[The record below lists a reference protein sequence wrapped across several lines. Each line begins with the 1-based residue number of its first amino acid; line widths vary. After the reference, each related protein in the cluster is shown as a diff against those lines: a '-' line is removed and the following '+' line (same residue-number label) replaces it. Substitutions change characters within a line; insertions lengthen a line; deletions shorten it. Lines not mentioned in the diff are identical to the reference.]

1 MKREEILKK
10 SAELVTGDRAKDYG
24 DALENFDR
32 IATGWNV
39 ILNGA
44 LISDGYLTAQ
54 HVALMMDWV
63 KTARLLNNLDHE
75 DSWVD
80 KCGYSAIGGSFSK
93 DSKCN

>member
-1 MKREEILKK
+1 VKKEEILKK
-10 SAELVTGDRAKDYG
+10 SAELVSGNRAKDYG

-44 LISDGYLTAQ
+44 IASHGYLTAQ

-63 KTARLLNNLDHE
+63 KTARLINTLDHE
-75 DSWVD
+75 DSWID
-80 KCGYSAIGGSFSK
+80 KCGYSAIGGSFSGEK
-93 DSKCN
+93 NE

>member
-1 MKREEILKK
+1 MKKEEILKK
-10 SAELVTGDRAKDYG
+10 SAELVSGNRAKDYG

-44 LISDGYLTAQ
+44 LTSHGYLTAQ

-63 KTARLLNNLDHE
+63 KTARLLNTLDHE
-75 DSWVD
+75 DSWID
-80 KCGYSAIGGSFSK
+80 KCRYSAIGGSFSGEK
-93 DSKCN
+93 NE